1 MPDSIAGLSESGVNA
16 KHTGKSCS
24 HLELVVRECWLML
37 QGMVSVFLIDCE
49 AFLRICRIRSV
60 FPGPR
65 EIGERNQEPV
75 YRDSWLSYLPKLH
88 SGRNIRDIHGRWEK
102 NPSMEFPDFL
112 LHTFILHKPLIF
124 TTSLEIFIKKWPMHS
139 SSTISTMAKWKNLHA
154 PYRTE
159 KLQMW
164 CSLPADRHLTASVT
178 LSACTEILRCAQDDG
193 GGGKEN
199 RVTQGS
205 YS

>member
-1 MPDSIAGLSESGVNA
+1 VPDSIAGLSESGVNA

-24 HLELVVRECWLML
+24 RLELVVRECGLML
-37 QGMVSVFLIDCE
+37 QRMVSVFLIDCE

-65 EIGERNQEPV
+65 EIGEGNQEPV
-75 YRDSWLSYLPKLH
+75 YRDSWFSYLPKLH

-124 TTSLEIFIKKWPMHS
+124 TTSLKNFILKICTVLLSCHFERS
-139 SSTISTMAKWKNLHA
+139 EAESRNLL
-154 PYRTE
+154 PP
-159 KLQMW
+159 
-164 CSLPADRHLTASVT
+164 CSPALLA
-178 LSACTEILRCAQDDG
+178 
-193 GGGKEN
+193 
-199 RVTQGS
+199 
-205 YS
+205 